1 MSTPLALPN
10 LLDVYFFK
18 GKIIPRISIDDFVAS
33 ETRTPESK
41 RNALSSIFVPQR
53 VPTFGLLIVIGVL
66 AAVERGVRA
75 APVRD
80 LDENLIFFENN
91 QDENG
96 YNFAYKT
103 KDGQYREEQGVI
115 NPETGVLTV
124 SGVYGYEGPDGK
136 TYEYNYESDENG
148 YRIVTKPPPI
158 GFAPIPNAVLLSL
171 VG

>member
-1 MSTPLALPN
+1 MKMRGL
-10 LLDVYFFK
+10 
-18 GKIIPRISIDDFVAS
+18 
-33 ETRTPESK
+33 
-41 RNALSSIFVPQR
+41 
-53 VPTFGLLIVIGVL
+53 TFGLLIVCVL
-66 AAVERGVRA
+66 AAVESGVRA
-75 APVRD
+75 APATD

-91 QDENG
+91 QDEKG

-103 KDGQYREEQGVI
+103 KDGQFREEQGVI

-148 YRIVTKPPPI
+148 YRIVTKPPPV